1 MKGLL
6 KVVLLCY
13 CLLSTL
19 SSVAQQNIQFT
30 QYIFNSISVNPAYA
44 GYKEEWYAQ
53 LAARTQW
60 VGLKGAPK
68 TFALSV
74 DGVTNPI
81 NKKHGIGLQLSSDR
95 LGPQSANA
103 VYANYAFRMRL
114 NDEDTKRLS
123 VGLAAG
129 ITEYGLNGE
138 LLVPINPDDPSVP
151 IGKVSNFIPDI
162 RFGIYY
168 SSPTWYMGVSVMD
181 LLSNDQ
187 SNNIFR
193 WDNTIIDHI
202 RRKPHAYIIAGA
214 LFDLKEGIK
223 MRPSVLWKEDF
234 RGPSSLDINAMFIL
248 GDRFWVGGGLRT
260 GVTVFQKNYQV
271 YTGNSLSNRNSFSG
285 IVQVYANDKIRLG
298 YSYDYILS
306 NLSSVQNGTHELTV
320 GVTFGHQARRV
331 VNPRYF

>member
-1 MKGLL
+1 MKKLIQGIIIVGAILT
-6 KVVLLCY
+6 
-13 CLLSTL
+13 SGRAF
-19 SSVAQQNIQFT
+19 AQQNIQFT
-30 QYIFNSISVNPAYA
+30 QYIFNSMSVNPGYA

-53 LAARTQW
+53 LAARSQW
-60 VGLKGAPK
+60 VGLDGAPK
-68 TFALSV
+68 TYAISI
-74 DGVTNPI
+74 DGITNPI
-81 NKKHGIGLQLSSDR
+81 NKKHGVGLQLTSDK
-95 LGPQSANA
+95 LGPQSANSI
-103 VYANYAFRMRL
+103 YANYAFRMRL

-123 VGLAAG
+123 IGMAAG
-129 ITEYGLNGE
+129 VTEYGLDGA
-138 LLVPINPDDPSVP
+138 LLDPLNAGDPTVPT
-151 IGKVSNFIPDI
+151 GKISNFIPDL

-168 SSPTWYMGVSVMD
+168 SSPSWYLGMSVMD

-234 RGPSSLDINAMFIL
+234 RGPSSLDINAMLIL
-248 GDRFWVGGGLRT
+248 GDRFWIGAGWRT
-260 GVTVFQKNYQV
+260 GVTVFQKNYQA

-285 IVQVYANDKIRLG
+285 ILQVYANDKIRVG
-298 YSYDYILS
+298 YSYDYIVS
-306 NLSSVQNGTHELTV
+306 KLSSVQNGTHELTL

-331 VNPRYF
+331 ANPRYF